1 MKRPLIAGYWKMN
14 TTREQAVTL
23 AGGIRDHTRNTEHA
37 EVLVCPPFPYL
48 DAVGSTLKDSQ
59 VQLGAQDLYHQPEG
73 AYTGEVSS
81 EMISELGWRFV
92 LIGHSERRHIIGE
105 SNSLINQKVHAAL
118 NTSLLAVLC
127 VGETLE
133 QRNNGETE
141 TILEQQLFAGLAGV
155 SEKQL
160 LSVTVAYEPVWAI
173 GTGKTATPDQ
183 AEEAHAHLRKLIT
196 ERYNTDSSELVRILY
211 GGSVKPENAGELM
224 SRTNVD
230 GALVG
235 GASLYVDSFIGI
247 IDALIQDS

>member
-1 MKRPLIAGYWKMN
+1 MGSEMC
-14 TTREQAVTL
+14 
-23 AGGIRDHTRNTEHA
+23 IRDR
-37 EVLVCPPFPYL
+37 
-48 DAVGSTLKDSQ
+48 
-59 VQLGAQDLYHQPEG
+59 

-81 EMISELGWRFV
+81 EMISDLGCRFV

-173 GTGKTATPDQ
+173 GTGETATPEI
-183 AEEAHAHLRKLIT
+183 AEEVHAHIRGRVGAVSYTHLTLPTILR
-196 ERYNTDSSELVRILY
+196 V
-211 GGSVKPENAGELM
+211 
-224 SRTNVD
+224 
-230 GALVG
+230 
-235 GASLYVDSFIGI
+235 
-247 IDALIQDS
+247 